1 MERFEN
7 EKTIMSRNELREK
20 ALLLCYGF
28 DLYNDKEKEL
38 IYALSDLVYETFYDS
53 GRNQYKSNV
62 EWCYYDAQINN
73 IKLLYGRKE
82 FNFSIYERI
91 IFKIFI
97 NF

>member
-7 EKTIMSRNELREK
+7 EKRIMSRNELREK
-20 ALLLCYGF
+20 ALLLCYGL
-28 DLYNDKEKEL
+28 DLYNFKEKEL

-53 GRNQYKSNV
+53 ERIQYKSNV

-82 FNFSIYERI
+82 FDFSIYERI